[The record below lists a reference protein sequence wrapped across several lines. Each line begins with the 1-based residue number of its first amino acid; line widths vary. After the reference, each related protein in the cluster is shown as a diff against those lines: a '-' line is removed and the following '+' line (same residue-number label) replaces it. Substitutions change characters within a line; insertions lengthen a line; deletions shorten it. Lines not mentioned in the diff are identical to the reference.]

1 MRSDFKSSVEI
12 RPERASKVHGDDEA
26 VGKRD

>member
-12 RPERASKVHGDDEA
+12 RPERASKVHGNDETM
-26 VGKRD
+26 GKRD